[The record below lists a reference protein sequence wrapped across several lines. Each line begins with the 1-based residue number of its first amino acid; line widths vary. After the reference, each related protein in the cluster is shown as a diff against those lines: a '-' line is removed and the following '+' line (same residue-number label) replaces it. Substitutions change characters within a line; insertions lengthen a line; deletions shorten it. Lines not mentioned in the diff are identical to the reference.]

1 MRSRMQ
7 RRIAAITATA
17 AALTLLATG
26 CSGTSSAGSD
36 QPALSKD
43 KVTIT
48 LNWWGNPARNSN
60 TAKVVSLFEKK
71 YPNITVD
78 QTNTDWTGYW
88 DKLATS
94 TAGSEMPDVNQFDQL
109 YVASYAQRGALLDLS
124 TVSNTLKTSGL
135 PKAVLDTGDVKG
147 KSYAVPVGVTPNGV
161 IINKSVLK
169 KYGITLPDTT
179 NWTWKQFDDLATEIT
194 DKSGGSVHGLGPF
207 GSDSFSLGIWARQHG
222 NNVFSSSGKVT
233 LKENVLASYW
243 QQELAWIKDKASP
256 SASHLAEGAS
266 FTLDQNDLSTGKTAM
281 GFIPA
286 GQFTAYNATNPDADF
301 TMANWPTD
309 NATEAGFQY
318 PKPSMYWAI
327 SSKSEHPAE
336 AALLVDFL
344 INNDDAGKIL
354 GVERGVP
361 SNTDVQKA
369 ITPQLTAADKFSL
382 DFTAAMVK
390 ASGKAPAITPNG
402 ASDIETMLARYNQQ
416 VIFGQKTPKAAAAAF
431 IKELQDNITNAG

>member
-26 CSGTSSAGSD
+26 CSGSSNGGGD

-43 KVTIT
+43 KVTIS

-60 TAKVVSLFEKK
+60 TTKAIALFEKK

-78 QTNTDWTGYW
+78 QSNTDWSGYW

-94 TAGSEMPDVNQFDQL
+94 TAASEMPDVNQFDQL

-124 TVSNTLKTSGL
+124 TVSNTLKSSAL
-135 PKAVLDTGDVKG
+135 PKSVVGTGEVGG
-147 KSYAVPVGVTPNGV
+147 KLYAMPVGVTPNGV
-161 IINKSVLK
+161 IINRAALK
-169 KYGITLPDTT
+169 KEGIAMPDTDT
-179 NWTWKQFDDLATEIT
+179 WTWKQFDDLATEVT
-194 DKSGGSVHGLGPF
+194 QKSGGSVHGLGPF

-222 NNVFSSSGKVT
+222 NNVFDSAGKVT
-233 LKENVLASYW
+233 LKPSVLTSYW
-243 QQELAWIKDKASP
+243 QQELDWIADKASP
-256 SASHLAEGAS
+256 SASHIAEGAS
-266 FTLDQNDLSTGKTAM
+266 FTLEQNDLSTGKTAM

-286 GQFTAYNATNPDADF
+286 GQFTAYNAANPDADF
-301 TMANWPTD
+301 TMANWPSGSSTD
-309 NATEAGFQY
+309 SGFQY

-336 AALLVDFL
+336 AALLVNFL
-344 INNDDAGKIL
+344 LTNKDAGKIL

-361 SNTDVQKA
+361 SNPAIQTA
-369 ITPQLTAADKFSL
+369 ITPQLSTADKFSL

-390 ASGKAPAITPNG
+390 KSGKAPAITPNG
-402 ASDIETMLARYNQQ
+402 ASDIETMMARYNQQ